1 MKERK
6 EGTALKAGVF
16 VRALVKDLQNIDEHL
31 HSMEKRQMFA
41 GLDEALE
48 ALTRRLESEAAR
60 FREAVNNGEFKR

>member
-1 MKERK
+1 MDESK

-16 VRALVKDLQNIDEHL
+16 IRALVKDLQNIDEHP

-48 ALTRRLESEAAR
+48 RVTRRLEGTAAQ
-60 FREAVNNGEFKR
+60 FREAVNDGEFKR